1 MLEATYMRLVNLPRL
16 VLYQLVFS
24 AAERLIVSLK
34 LMVILVIS
42 HNDLN
47 CDDFLN
53 PLTPKSDKY
62 LISPYNITL

>member
-1 MLEATYMRLVNLPRL
+1 MRLVNLPRL
-16 VLYQLVFS
+16 VLYQLVLS

-47 CDDFLN
+47 CDDFIN
-53 PLTPKSDKY
+53 PLTPKSD
-62 LISPYNITL
+62 

>member
-1 MLEATYMRLVNLPRL
+1 M
-16 VLYQLVFS
+16 LYQLVFS

-47 CDDFLN
+47 WDDFLN
-53 PLTPKSDKY
+53 PLTPKSDQH
-62 LISPYNITL
+62 LISPYNITLYSNINVMRIEEMITN

>member
-1 MLEATYMRLVNLPRL
+1 MYLVNLPRL
-16 VLYQLVFS
+16 VLYQLVLS
-24 AAERLIVSLK
+24 ATERLIVSLK

-53 PLTPKSDKY
+53 PLTPKSDK
-62 LISPYNITL
+62 ISNFSLQYHPLNKH